1 MICSNHISALDPFI
15 IAATAMPFF
24 SPVWWRAPAKEE
36 LFRVPAVRS
45 ILRSWGA
52 FPVRRGKRDLEAMD
66 SMTQLLK
73 TSVIV
78 VFPEGKRSTDG
89 HLQPGKAG
97 VGKII
102 YDAGPVKVV
111 PVFIEGS
118 DRILRKARFWPR
130 LFQTVTITYGPPLD
144 LSRFFRFENSIELS
158 RQIIDI
164 VMLSI
169 ERLRSKLP

>member
-1 MICSNHISALDPFI
+1 
-15 IAATAMPFF
+15 
-24 SPVWWRAPAKEE
+24 
-36 LFRVPAVRS
+36 
-45 ILRSWGA
+45 
-52 FPVRRGKRDLEAMD
+52 MD

-78 VFPEGKRSTDG
+78 IFPEGKRSTDG

-102 YDAGPVKVV
+102 YDARPVRVV

-118 DRILRKARFWPR
+118 DRILPKGRFWPR
-130 LFQTVTITYGPPLD
+130 LFKTVTITYGPALD
-144 LSRFFRFENSIELS
+144 LSRFFPFENSIELS
-158 RQIIDI
+158 QQLVNI

-169 ERLRSKLP
+169 ELLRPNPT